1 MYLSRLTINTR
12 SPVALRAL
20 SDPYAMHQ
28 LVWSAFPDREQGGT
42 GRVLFRLEPLADGRP
57 PVVLVQSQREPAW
70 EPLEQTGC
78 LTSECKPS
86 SPMVSRGQRLRFRL
100 RANPTARR
108 VFSPP
113 VPEGMPKPSGTRI
126 GVYGEEAQRRWLEA
140 KAEKYGFRLLDCRVL
155 DRGFVVSR
163 KPGHGDPI
171 RHLCVDFEGVLQVTD
186 PKGFLAALESGIGSA
201 KGFGFGLLSVAPA

>member
-70 EPLEQTGC
+70 EPLEQAGC

-126 GVYGEEAQRRWLEA
+126 GVYGEEAQRAWLDR
-140 KAEKYGFRLLDCRVL
+140 KAGQSGFKVLDCRVA
-155 DRGFVVSR
+155 DRGFQESHR
-163 KPGHGDPI
+163 RDGSAPL
-171 RHLCVDFEGVLQVTD
+171 RHLCVDFEGILEVAD
-186 PKGFLAALESGIGSA
+186 PERFLSAVENGIGSGKA
-201 KGFGFGLLSVAPA
+201 FGFGLLSLARV